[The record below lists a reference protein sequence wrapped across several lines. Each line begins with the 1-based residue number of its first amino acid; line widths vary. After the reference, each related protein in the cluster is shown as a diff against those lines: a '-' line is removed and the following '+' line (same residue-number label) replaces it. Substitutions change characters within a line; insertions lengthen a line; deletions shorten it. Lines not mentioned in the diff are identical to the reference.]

1 MTAAKTRPR
10 WWLAIVGTAVAVSA
24 VLLAACFPS
33 VKAAW
38 MGAYDPDP
46 NALRANF
53 FSEPASPQVHRVADQ
68 IVGSADHR
76 QQPFVL
82 VDKVNARV
90 YVFAGDGGLRA
101 SSPAL
106 IGSAVGDD
114 SVPGIG
120 LRPIADILPA
130 ERTTPAGK
138 FLSEAGHNAK
148 GEDIVWVDY
157 DAAIS
162 MHRVRATNPAEQRL
176 ERLATPMAADNR
188 ISYGCINVPAAFF
201 DEHVSPVFRAGKS
214 FVYVLPEV
222 KPDALA
228 FGWSL
233 DPGTPI
239 AAK

>member
-1 MTAAKTRPR
+1 
-10 WWLAIVGTAVAVSA
+10 
-24 VLLAACFPS
+24 
-33 VKAAW
+33 
-38 MGAYDPDP
+38 MGAMGAVDTP
-46 NALRANF
+46 AHVLRANF
-53 FSEPASPQVHRVADQ
+53 FGEPASPQVQRVADQ
-68 IVGSADHR
+68 IVASADHR
-76 QQPFVL
+76 QQAFLL
-82 VDKVNARV
+82 VDKVNAQLF
-90 YVFAGDGGLRA
+90 VFNADGGLRA
-101 SSPAL
+101 SSPVL
-106 IGSAVGDD
+106 IGSALGDD

-138 FLSEAGHNAK
+138 FLSEAGRNAK

-176 ERLATPMAADNR
+176 ERLATPTAADNR

-201 DEHVSPVFRAGKS
+201 DTHVSPIFQAGKS

-228 FGWSL
+228 FGWPL
-233 DPGTPI
+233 DAGTPI
-239 AAK
+239 AAQ